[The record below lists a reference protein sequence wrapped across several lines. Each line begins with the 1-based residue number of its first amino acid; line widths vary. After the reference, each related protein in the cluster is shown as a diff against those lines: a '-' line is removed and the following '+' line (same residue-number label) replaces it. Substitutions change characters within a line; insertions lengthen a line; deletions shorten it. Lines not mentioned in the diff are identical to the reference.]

1 MITMS
6 VLGGLAA
13 GAHHLTAQAPARQTA
28 HRPDPAD
35 ASVRVPP
42 AIYTSVV
49 RVARDSASVT
59 RIPWKEAND
68 EVACIGGWRAYAREA
83 AASAAKPGHLV
94 QSKQCSDHRS
104 RATGD
109 VGKGDDNAN

>member
-6 VLGGLAA
+6 VLGALAA
-13 GAHHLTAQAPARQTA
+13 GAHHLKAQAPARETA
-28 HRPDPAD
+28 RRPDPAD

-42 AIYTSVV
+42 APYTSVV
-49 RVARDSASVT
+49 RVARDSASLT

-83 AASAAKPGHLV
+83 AASASKPGPLV
-94 QSKQCSDHRS
+94 QPKQCSDHRP

-109 VGKGDDNAN
+109 AGKGDGHAT

>member
-1 MITMS
+1 MIVMS
-6 VLGGLAA
+6 VLSALAA
-13 GAHHLTAQAPARQTA
+13 SAHHLGAQAPARETA
-28 HRPDPAD
+28 RRPDPAD

-42 AIYTSVV
+42 SIYMSIESVT
-49 RVARDSASVT
+49 RDSASVT

-68 EVACIGGWRAYAREA
+68 EVACIGGWRAYAIEA
-83 AASAAKPGHLV
+83 AASAATPGPLV

-109 VGKGDDNAN
+109 VGKGHDHAN